1 MAKPKLPIHIDRG
14 SKLLDDQTVM
24 LGDAYLRRWKIPV
37 RTRLTIRFG
46 ASRWSALA
54 ISQSGLVGMRLNQS
68 IAQRMG
74 LTQGSQLCM
83 QYKPS
88 SRTLHLGPLIGVLVS
103 RVNANRS
110 DSPFGMMTKFCREL
124 TEACRLYGGHVC
136 FFTPNDL
143 PPSSASTLL
152 AWSYQGRWTKRA
164 VPIPDVI
171 YNRLTSRKL
180 ENLTHVQQFM
190 NDVKSRYGAA
200 VFNEKYLNKTEVFEA
215 LRQDAA
221 MIPYLPESHLFK
233 KFSLLKT
240 MMNRHSSVFLKPIT
254 GSLGKGIIRM
264 SKQGDR
270 FVVQSTL
277 LSGIRKQHFA
287 SLEGAFPSI
296 AGKLRQQKYQIQQGL
311 RLMEVGGRPVD
322 FRALVQKGRTGEWNV
337 TSIVGRIA
345 PVGSFVSNVAR
356 GGSLSSAKD
365 AIAKSNLPAGTRT
378 IALTRLRKVSIEL
391 ARSLENRIDAHFGEL
406 GIDLAVDQR
415 GKVWLLEVNSKPSK
429 DDNTPLRSGN
439 IRPSVRQLI
448 EYCQHLAKFTK
459 KG

>member
-1 MAKPKLPIHIDRG
+1 
-14 SKLLDDQTVM
+14 
-24 LGDAYLRRWKIPV
+24 
-37 RTRLTIRFG
+37 
-46 ASRWSALA
+46 
-54 ISQSGLVGMRLNQS
+54 
-68 IAQRMG
+68 
-74 LTQGSQLCM
+74 
-83 QYKPS
+83 
-88 SRTLHLGPLIGVLVS
+88 
-103 RVNANRS
+103 
-110 DSPFGMMTKFCREL
+110 
-124 TEACRLYGGHVC
+124 
-136 FFTPNDL
+136 
-143 PPSSASTLL
+143 
-152 AWSYQGRWTKRA
+152 
-164 VPIPDVI
+164 
-171 YNRLTSRKL
+171 
-180 ENLTHVQQFM
+180 M